1 MKFVSGVYR
10 RREII
15 NNGTRRRAC
24 LQIALFL
31 LPVKRFFF
39 FLWILSDNIILLR
52 VRFFFSFV
60 SFRNRR
66 LRVQYTAVYCYV
78 GIYYCRRRRRVIVND
93 KKRR

>member
-15 NNGTRRRAC
+15 NNGTRRRAY

-52 VRFFFSFV
+52 VRFFFFPSFLLEIDV
-60 SFRNRR
+60 YEYNTR
-66 LRVQYTAVYCYV
+66 QY
-78 GIYYCRRRRRVIVND
+78 IVTWGFIIVVVVVALL
-93 KKRR
+93 